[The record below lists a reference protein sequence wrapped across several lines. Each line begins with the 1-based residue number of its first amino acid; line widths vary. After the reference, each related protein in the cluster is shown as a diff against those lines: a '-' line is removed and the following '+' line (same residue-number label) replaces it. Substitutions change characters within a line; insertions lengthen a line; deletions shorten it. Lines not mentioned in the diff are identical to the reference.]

1 MKFLL
6 NVAAASS
13 VAASSLVAAY
23 AANTPP
29 SPSLQEIVVT
39 ANRIGAAQRSDQLGT
54 AVTVFNRSAIED
66 RQTRFLV
73 DLLREAPGIAVNR
86 GGAIGGVAQIRMRG
100 AEGNHTLTLLD
111 GVDLSDPFQGE
122 FDFSTLSA
130 EGIERIEVLRGEQS
144 ALYGSDAIGGVINVI
159 PRRGAGRLA
168 GGVLVEG
175 GSFSTTRL
183 GADVGAGNAAFDI
196 FGSVSRFHSGGTNVS
211 RFGTEADGARTLSG
225 LVNAGWRVS
234 ENLELRG
241 IVRLAESV
249 FETDPQDF
257 RFPARATQGLVIDA
271 DETGRIEQKTAA
283 LSATHTAR
291 GGAWTNKFSYAFTDA
306 ERESRGDGEVTFSTD
321 GRRDRFSWA
330 SAAAFSIGAAENRVT
345 AAFDWKRETYLNVA
359 LAAPG
364 PENERRRLHNRG
376 LVLAYDAVWRN
387 FAFGAAYR
395 YDDNS
400 RFRDAETYR
409 LQASL
414 GLGESGARI
423 RGAYGTG
430 IKNPTNFELFGFNPT
445 RFIGNPAL
453 KPESSRGW
461 DIGLEQIFLNERARL
476 AVTYF
481 KARLADEIFTA
492 FLPGFVSTPQN
503 RTSISPRQG
512 IELSLDARLA
522 PPLSLNG
529 SFSWI
534 DAEEAGERELRRPR
548 VTAAL
553 GLTYRFIDER
563 VSATLAMRYTGTQDD
578 SEFVSTTPQTRA
590 RLDDFLLVNLS
601 ASFDLTP
608 RVTLFGRIE
617 NLLDQSY
624 EEIFSYR
631 SPGRSAYA
639 GTRLRF

>member
-1 MKFLL
+1 
-6 NVAAASS
+6 
-13 VAASSLVAAY
+13 
-23 AANTPP
+23 
-29 SPSLQEIVVT
+29 
-39 ANRIGAAQRSDQLGT
+39 
-54 AVTVFNRSAIED
+54 
-66 RQTRFLV
+66 
-73 DLLREAPGIAVNR
+73 
-86 GGAIGGVAQIRMRG
+86 
-100 AEGNHTLTLLD
+100 
-111 GVDLSDPFQGE
+111 
-122 FDFSTLSA
+122 
-130 EGIERIEVLRGEQS
+130 
-144 ALYGSDAIGGVINVI
+144 
-159 PRRGAGRLA
+159 
-168 GGVLVEG
+168 
-175 GSFSTTRL
+175 
-183 GADVGAGNAAFDI
+183 
-196 FGSVSRFHSGGTNVS
+196 
-211 RFGTEADGARTLSG
+211 
-225 LVNAGWRVS
+225 
-234 ENLELRG
+234 
-241 IVRLAESV
+241 
-249 FETDPQDF
+249 
-257 RFPARATQGLVIDA
+257 VIDA